1 MPHAVQDLTSL
12 SMAQEIKT
20 GAARKRWDRNVAV
33 EFASRLTSAEA
44 FAQRAQRSLQGQ
56 GRAGSLAEV
65 GNGPFLATLS
75 SQVVGIPPLPNDTVL
90 TFTVHRFDRSVSAEA
105 LLLTITVS
113 SRNISGLATRVMR

>member
-1 MPHAVQDLTSL
+1 MQNLTSL

-20 GAARKRWDRNVAV
+20 GAARKRWDRNIAV
-33 EFASRLTSAEA
+33 ESASRLTSAEA

-65 GNGPFLATLS
+65 GNGTFLATHS

-90 TFTVHRFDRSVSAEA
+90 TFTVHRFDRSASAPA
-105 LLLTITVS
+105 LLLVITAS
-113 SRNISGLATRVMR
+113 RRNISGLATRVMR